1 MVDMP
6 RYLRRF
12 DLLTNKPTNMV
23 YGYSEEAALIPGM
36 QVIDEAT
43 YFKCLADLKLE
54 KIAAANKRREALSV
68 NSDVPL
74 PPLPVAPAPA
84 PVATAPVAPPA
95 APEPDTETASPV
107 PAEAA
112 APVPEAES
120 DGLDAKTKVELQNLI
135 DAEGLRVSKIGNK
148 ADLVANIRKARLANQ
163 SETVTASA
171 PKIEG

>member
-1 MVDMP
+1 
-6 RYLRRF
+6 
-12 DLLTNKPTNMV
+12 
-23 YGYSEEAALIPGM
+23 M

-95 APEPDTETASPV
+95 SPV

-148 ADLVANIRKARLANQ
+148 ADLVANIRKAWLANQ